1 MRSLPVGAIAAAV
14 VMFLL
19 GYVFFDLLHDMMLS
33 PLDAATATAI
43 QGALGANLT
52 EAGTYMIPSTPEA
65 WMAGPGA
72 MVMYTPAGGAPSMGM
87 AMGMGFLHF
96 LISAFLIGLALK
108 GVGGDEARRMRAA
121 VMFGIAAA
129 FFMHLGD
136 PVWYGYGWKASLF
149 VFVADG
155 VMFIVG
161 GLILAK
167 WFTWENVPPG
177 VRD

>member
-1 MRSLPVGAIAAAV
+1 MRSLPVGSLVAAI
-14 VMFLL
+14 VMFGL
-19 GYVFFDLLHDMMLS
+19 GFVFFDLLHGMMLT
-33 PLDAATATAI
+33 PLDAATATAL

-52 EAGTYMIPSTPEA
+52 EAGRYMIPATPDA

-72 MVMYTPAGGAPSMGM
+72 LIDFTPAGAAPSMGM
-87 AMGMGFLHF
+87 AMGLGFVHF

-108 GVGGDEARRMRAA
+108 GVGGDEDRRMKAA
-121 VMFGIAAA
+121 VMFGLAAA

-136 PVWYGYGWKASLF
+136 PVWYGFGWRAALF

-155 VMFIVG
+155 VMFIAG

-167 WFTWENVPPG
+167 WFTAEAAG
-177 VRD
+177 G

>member
-1 MRSLPVGAIAAAV
+1 MRSLPVGSLVAAI

-19 GYVFFDLLHDMMLS
+19 GYVFFSVLHGMMLT
-33 PLDAATATAI
+33 PLDAATATAL

-52 EAGTYMIPSTPEA
+52 AAGTYMIPATEEA

-72 MVMYTPAGGAPSMGM
+72 IVSFTPAGAAPSMAM
-87 AMGMGFLHF
+87 ALGMGFGHF

-108 GVGGDEARRMRAA
+108 GVGGDQGRRMKAA
-121 VMFGIAAA
+121 VMFGLAAA

-136 PVWYGYGWKASLF
+136 PIWYGSGWRAPLF
-149 VFVADG
+149 VFVAEG
-155 VMFIVG
+155 VMFITG

-167 WFTWENVPPG
+167 WFTAEAANG
-177 VRD
+177 

>member
-1 MRSLPVGAIAAAV
+1 MRSLPVGAVVAAIA
-14 VMFLL
+14 MFLL
-19 GYVFFDLLHDMMLS
+19 GYVFFDLLHGMMLS
-33 PLDAATATAI
+33 PLDPAAATAV
-43 QGALGANLT
+43 QGALGTNLP
-52 EAGTYMIPSTPEA
+52 ASGTYMAPATPEA

-72 MVMYTPAGGAPSMGM
+72 LIMFTAAGDAPTMGM

-108 GVGGDEARRMRAA
+108 GVGGDRNRRMKAA
-121 VMFGIAAA
+121 VMFGLAAS

-136 PVWYGYGWKASLF
+136 PVWYGFGWRSALF
-149 VFVADG
+149 IFVADG

-167 WFTWENVPPG
+167 WFTDDGPAAAA
-177 VRD
+177 

>member
-1 MRSLPVGAIAAAV
+1 MRSLPVGSLVAAI

-19 GYVFFDLLHDMMLS
+19 GYVFFELLHGMMLS
-33 PLDAATATAI
+33 PLDAAAATAI

-52 EAGTYMIPSTPEA
+52 AAGTYMVPTTPEA

-72 MVMYTPAGGAPSMGM
+72 VVMFTPAGAAPSMGM
-87 AMGMGFLHF
+87 AMGMGFLHI

-108 GVGGDEARRMRAA
+108 GVGGDESRRMKAA
-121 VMFGIAAA
+121 IMFGLAAA
-129 FFMHLGD
+129 FFMHLGN
-136 PVWYGYGWKASLF
+136 PVWYGFGWRASLF

-167 WFTWENVPPG
+167 WFTADSAASSG
-177 VRD
+177 

>member
-1 MRSLPVGAIAAAV
+1 MRSLPVGAIVAAI
-14 VMFLL
+14 VMFIL
-19 GYVFFDLLHDMMLS
+19 GYVFFDLLHGMMLS
-33 PLDAATATAI
+33 PLDPAAATAVQA
-43 QGALGANLT
+43 ALGANLT
-52 EAGTYMIPSTPEA
+52 ASGTYMVPSTPEA

-72 MVMYTPAGGAPSMGM
+72 MIMFTAAGDAPSMGM

-108 GVGGDEARRMRAA
+108 GVGGDEMRRMKAA
-121 VMFGIAAA
+121 VMFGLAAA

-136 PVWYGYGWKASLF
+136 PVWYGNGWRAALF
-149 VFVADG
+149 VFCADG

-167 WFTWENVPPG
+167 WFTAETGPSPQS
-177 VRD
+177 